1 MMNLLIT
8 GAGRGLGLQL
18 AKLAVERGHAVVACV
33 REVAEASEG
42 LLQLAAVHGDR
53 LRIERLNVTH
63 EDEAAQLAA
72 KLASQGMKLH
82 GIINNAGILLGR
94 EHAIESLPLHLV
106 RLTFDVNVFGPMIVA
121 KHLSP
126 LLADDAG
133 SVVLNISS
141 EAGSVANAYGGD
153 YPYAMSKATV
163 NMFSKQLNA
172 ALHKRGIRVLAIHPG
187 WIRTDMGGQSAPLEA
202 SASASGI
209 LDIAEG
215 KTRVADALVF
225 VDHSGREMP
234 L

>member
-1 MMNLLIT
+1 MNLLIT

-18 AKLAVERGHAVVACV
+18 TTLAVERGHAVVACV
-33 REVAEASEG
+33 REASEASEG
-42 LLQLAAVHGDR
+42 LLRLASAHGDR
-53 LRIERLNVTH
+53 VRIERLNVTR
-63 EDEAAQLAA
+63 EEEAERLAA
-72 KLASQGMKLH
+72 KLADEGAELH

-94 EHAIESLPLHLV
+94 EHPIESLPLHLV
-106 RLTFDVNVFGPMIVA
+106 KLTFDVNVFGPIVVA
-121 KHLSP
+121 KHLAP

-163 NMFSKQLNA
+163 NMFSKQLKS
-172 ALHKRGIRVLAIHPG
+172 ALHKRGIRVFAVHPG

-215 KTRVADALVF
+215 KTKIADELVF
-225 VDHSGREMP
+225 VDYSGREMP